1 MTTGPGEERSGNSRR
16 LPAEL
21 ATPGWI
27 EQLSAVWSQHQSL
40 TAEAQLLRE
49 RLATVDEQLD
59 LRREVMDSAQVL
71 HEALLRSRQLTTDAL
86 PNLPTRLYPRPP
98 AAGQGERELLALSS
112 EPSQPAA
119 AAAPEPS
126 VLPALRPAEP
136 VSGMGQQLDP
146 DAAGAAATP
155 GAATPARLWAAGRVA
170 LLIGKGVAVLAGV
183 AVAATLLLVTVGPRF
198 LPYQALV
205 VLSGS
210 MEPAIPTGSLV
221 VYRKADASQIKR
233 GDVIV
238 FSKPSDPTERVTHRV
253 YSIGSGPTG
262 RYFTTKGDANGVPDN
277 WRIPAVGSGWV
288 AVQHLPGIGY
298 GLGYLQSGTARLL
311 LIVLPAVGLG
321 LLTLVD
327 IWKKDRGGRGQSE
340 PAPKGPPAPGRVQAP
355 QGRRARRHQSR
366 TRRRQLPGAA
376 GGLLLIVL
384 TLGLGGGLVG
394 GTFAAFSTETKNV
407 GSTYS
412 NSFLG
417 APTSITSLQPQG
429 NDVVAGWGAG
439 QNGDGYRLVGVN
451 NASTANCPTATSTSY
466 GQLTT
471 VSGPGTVYTDAN
483 RVGATNP
490 SAPTTNKAGQWFCYQ
505 VQTKFG
511 AGWTSVNG
519 NPTRA
524 VHLGVVA
531 TSVALANNANNGKD
545 GTGTNCP
552 ASNFG
557 AANAVDCGDRIT
569 ITYNQVIVGKT
580 AVATTDTVCANST
593 NKIIGIGSTTTTNT
607 TCAANEVLHVGALAG
622 SAAIGASARLK
633 ATYVYSNVTDS
644 VSGATVSQL
653 VVTLGA
659 KVKTGTASTS
669 GTWTMRSGTP
679 AVPTAATVRS
689 TLPTAAPVD
698 GCWDTANA
706 MCTPTATGTF

>member
-21 ATPGWI
+21 AAPGWI
-27 EQLSAVWSQHQSL
+27 EQLAAVWSQHQSL

-112 EPSQPAA
+112 EPSRPAG
-119 AAAPEPS
+119 AAPEPS

-155 GAATPARLWAAGRVA
+155 GAATPARLWPAGRVA

-183 AVAATLLLVTVGPRF
+183 AVAAALLLVTVGPRF

-277 WRIPAVGSGWV
+277 WRIPAVGGGWV

-340 PAPKGPPAPGRVQAP
+340 PAPKGPPAPGRVPAP

-366 TRRRQLPGAA
+366 RRRRQLPGAA
-376 GGLLLIVL
+376 GGLLLVVL

-451 NASTANCPTATSTSY
+451 NASTPNCPTATSTTY
-466 GQLTT
+466 GQLAT

-524 VHLGVVA
+524 VQLGVVA
-531 TSVALANNANNGKD
+531 TSVALANNGNSGKT
-545 GTGTNCP
+545 GTGATCP
-552 ASNFG
+552 TSSG

-580 AVATTDTVCANST
+580 AVTNTNTVCANSA
-593 NKIIGIGSTTTTNT
+593 NKIIGIGSIATGTTACGAT
-607 TCAANEVLHVGALAG
+607 EVLRVGALVG
-622 SAAIGASARLK
+622 TTIGASARFS
-633 ATYVYSNVTDS
+633 ATYVYGTVTDS

-653 VVTLGA
+653 VVSLGGRVTTA
-659 KVKTGTASTS
+659 TASASTS
-669 GTWTMRSGTP
+669 GAWKMRSGTP